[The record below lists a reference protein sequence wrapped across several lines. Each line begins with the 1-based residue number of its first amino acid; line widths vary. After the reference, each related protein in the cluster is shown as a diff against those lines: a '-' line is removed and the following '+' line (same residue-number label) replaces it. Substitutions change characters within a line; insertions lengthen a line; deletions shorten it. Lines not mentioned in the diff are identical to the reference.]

1 MESALSNPA
10 SERFRKITLSWMV
23 TVLVL
28 FLVLLLVGAV
38 LRILQSDLLV
48 ILPDW
53 FYAFLTLHGLGMVGV
68 WYVGSMAGV
77 SQLLTRYVEPRPSI
91 SRLAFAA
98 TSLGVVLLLLSTL
111 VGRLGVGW
119 YFLYPLPLYAQS
131 VWPPWS
137 IGAFLGA
144 LAVLGVGWT
153 VWSFD
158 VLYAIARRYSLGT
171 ALAWPYLKGR
181 SEPEVPPL
189 VLITTVSMICAL
201 AGFVAAVV
209 VLVLF
214 TTEWLSTGFQNDALL
229 MKNLT
234 FFFGHVLVNITM
246 YLAVAITY
254 EVLPRFAGRP
264 WKVNRIVAVAWN
276 AVLFLVLFAYL
287 HHLYMDFAQPRWLQF
302 LGQISSYLISV
313 PAAVVS
319 IFGALLL
326 VYRSE
331 MKWTLTSSLLY
342 LGIMGWAIGGVA
354 AVIDSTVAANV
365 RFHNTQWVPAH
376 FHTYFL
382 MGAVLMIL
390 GFAYWFGQELTR
402 SEENPGL
409 ARLILALVVLGGYG
423 FLMTFYFGG
432 AQSVPRRF
440 ASYPDEVLQ
449 GVTHARVALVFV
461 ALFLAG
467 LLLYSWETGKR
478 CVKALRA

>member
-1 MESALSNPA
+1 MESTTENTA
-10 SERFRKITLSWMV
+10 SQKLRKITLSWML

-28 FLVLLLVGAV
+28 FIVLLLVGAAM
-38 LRILQSDLLV
+38 RILQSDLLV
-48 ILPDW
+48 TPPEW

-77 SQLLTRYVEPRPSI
+77 SQLISRYVEPRPSI
-91 SRLAFAA
+91 SRLAFGA
-98 TSLGVVLLLLSTL
+98 TALGVVLLLLTTL

-119 YFLYPLPLYAQS
+119 YFLYPLPLYPQG

-158 VLYAIARRYSLGT
+158 VLYAIARRYSLST

-181 SEPEVPPL
+181 SQPELPPV

-214 TTEWLSTGFQNDALL
+214 TTEWLSTGFKNDALL

-302 LGQISSYLISV
+302 FGQISSYLISV

-326 VYRSE
+326 VYRSP

-390 GFAYWFGQELTR
+390 GFAYWFPQELTR
-402 SEENPGL
+402 SEESPGL

-423 FLMTFYFGG
+423 FLMTFYYGG
-432 AQSVPRRF
+432 ALSVPRRF
-440 ASYPDEVLQ
+440 ASYPAEVLQ
-449 GVTHARVALVFV
+449 GTTQARLALVFV
-461 ALFLAG
+461 ALLFAG
-467 LLLYSWETGKR
+467 FLLYTWETGKR